1 VIILGI
7 TAVNQNQINQ
17 FIDET
22 GITYPIL
29 KDQTSGGSGP
39 SGFGGVIY
47 DQYYIPN
54 QGSPYPR
61 DFIVDGDGKLVY
73 ANNEV
78 DTEYMLYIIDDLMDA
93 EELYAYQTDLVPER
107 LTFYPVYPNPFN
119 LKTIIRFDLLGQNNI
134 SLRLNIYD
142 VTGRLVDKFLW
153 GVFDPGEHTIT
164 WHANNYS
171 SSLYIIAIESNFGIQ
186 SQKVFL
192 LK

>member
-1 VIILGI
+1 M
-7 TAVNQNQINQ
+7 
-17 FIDET
+17 
-22 GITYPIL
+22 
-29 KDQTSGGSGP
+29 
-39 SGFGGVIY
+39 IY
-47 DQYYIPN
+47 DQYYFPN